1 MSEPIISILVKQF
14 EGATLE
20 LNKALLKAENLEA
33 ENTKL
38 KAELVK
44 EREKT
49 NNIETWKDFHGYK
62 VSNMGNILNKKGRM
76 LKMSDNR
83 GYRIASIEIN
93 GSYKNIGVHRIVASL
108 FVCGESD
115 RANQVNHRNTL
126 RHDNRAVNLEWV
138 SPKENMLHSIM
149 ESSNRITGETHPMS
163 KLSDSQRFEI
173 LEMLYLGTFT
183 LKEISAKYGVDKT
196 LIGHVKHKRVWK
208 KIINDFE
215 SSKRTARQR
224 QTERDQSILKDSNDC
239 N

>member
-1 MSEPIISILVKQF
+1 MNSAQTNDIHKIDINKWEKGEYHTKQQ
-14 EGATLE
+14 LMDCVNR
-20 LNKALLKAENLEA
+20 LSKENA
-33 ENTKL
+33 KL

-49 NNIETWKDFHGYK
+49 NNIEIWKDFHGYK

-76 LKMSDNR
+76 LKMSDNK

-93 GSYKNIGVHRIVASL
+93 GSYKNIGAHRIVASL

-115 RANQVNHRNTL
+115 QANQVNHRNTL

-138 SPKENMLHSIM
+138 SPRENMLHSVM
-149 ESSNRITGETHPMS
+149 ESSNRITGEIHPMS
-163 KLSDSQRFEI
+163 KLSDLQRIEI
-173 LEMLYLGTFT
+173 LEMLYIGTFT
-183 LKEISAKYGVDKT
+183 LKEIAAKYGVDKT

-208 KIINDFE
+208 KVINDFE

-224 QTERDQSILKDSNDC
+224 QKERDQSILK
-239 N
+239 